1 MPSELPP
8 AQPIDLP
15 NVNLLRAGRRRRQ
28 TALSIARRL
37 GPLIGHR
44 VRAGS
49 VPDRVLARAF
59 RQVTDDLGASYT
71 KFGQVVASASGIFG
85 EDVAAQFTSC
95 LDKGKPV
102 PLDRVI
108 QVIERQLGRPI
119 DELFSQLDPAPIGCA
134 SIAVVH
140 RAVTLDGRVVAV
152 KVLRPG
158 VRSTV
163 ATDLVLMRQLF
174 GVIGRVSSA
183 ELGRGLREG
192 LDNFETQVR
201 EELDLRNEARAMTH
215 QRDLLAELGVTKVVV
230 PEPYLELS
238 GARVLTMEFFD
249 GAPVHDTEALAEL
262 TDDPAELVREVVKAW
277 FVMALRYGTFHGDVH
292 AGNLLALR
300 PTADRPAT
308 VAMIDWGIVGRLD
321 PAAHAFFRQLIAGAL
336 GDADALDAIA
346 DEFYR
351 RGGALLT
358 DRVGIP
364 EDVAKAIIKLRVQDV
379 FNRPFS
385 EIGFGT
391 FLMSQAGGALIGGE
405 GADQL
410 LDEALRNAGVPDD
423 DRRGEIRRRM
433 KNSDDKADTEAM
445 ASLPEVD
452 RNLMLL
458 GKQLMFF
465 ESYGKTYLA
474 DEPFLGDREF
484 FAKALADS

>member
-1 MPSELPP
+1 
-8 AQPIDLP
+8 
-15 NVNLLRAGRRRRQ
+15 
-28 TALSIARRL
+28 
-37 GPLIGHR
+37 
-44 VRAGS
+44 
-49 VPDRVLARAF
+49 
-59 RQVTDDLGASYT
+59 VTDDLGASYT
-71 KFGQVVASASGIFG
+71 KFGQLVASASGIFG
-85 EDVAAQFTSC
+85 EEVAAQFTTC

-108 QVIERQLGRPI
+108 NVIERELGRPI
-119 DELFSQLDPAPIGCA
+119 DEVFTQLDPEPIGCA

-174 GVIGRVSSA
+174 AAIGRVASA
-183 ELGRGLREG
+183 DLGRGLREG
-192 LDNFETQVR
+192 LDNFEAQVR
-201 EELDLRNEARAMTH
+201 EELDLRNEARAMAH
-215 QRDLLAELGVTKVVV
+215 QRDLLAELGVTAVVV
-230 PEPYLELS
+230 PEPYPELS
-238 GARVLTMEFFD
+238 GARVLTMEFLD

-300 PTADRPAT
+300 PTPERPAT

-321 PAAHAFFRQLIAGAL
+321 PDAHAFFRRLIAGAL

-346 DEFYR
+346 DEFYQ

-358 DRVGIP
+358 ERVGIP
-364 EDVAKAIIKLRVQDV
+364 EDVAKAIIKVRIQDV

-391 FLMSQAGGALIGGE
+391 FLMVQQRGGLIGAE
-405 GADQL
+405 GADAM
-410 LDEALRNAGVPDD
+410 LDEALRQAGIPDD
-423 DRRGEIRRRM
+423 DRPGEIRRRM
-433 KNSDDKADTEAM
+433 KNGAKNAKDDVVTGA
-445 ASLPEVD
+445 LPEVD

-474 DEPFLGDREF
+474 DEPFLGDRAF
-484 FAKALADS
+484 FAQALAER